1 MGSDVFDEPPSPADF
16 GQMPPGWR
24 HFLIDRG
31 LVPES
36 PTWAKQYV
44 HGSAAYRLYMQD
56 RLPEAAAACE
66 AALAQGLQGQSSWPA
81 RLLYQVSAELE
92 ARDSSRRL
100 ERPPF
105 VFELPADDPRYD
117 RLIDLADRG
126 AARVEKMLGFERPK
140 TMFTLLPRGSLIQH
154 TTARSGYMAPKEP
167 YFKICL
173 PRPAPQKIGE
183 ADATL
188 VHEYTHVATYQLSD
202 WHAPRWLG
210 EGLAQWMEDTVLG
223 DVEFVEPLVPP
234 GDFPPLGRIEGRFH
248 ADGGVEGFD
257 PRRWA
262 YDASLAAVR
271 QLIAVHGEYDV
282 REFLTR
288 LAKESEGRAFQQA
301 FGQSERH
308 FEHEWHERLRKE
320 GQGR

>member
-1 MGSDVFDEPPSPADF
+1 MGSDVLDEPPSLD
-16 GQMPPGWR
+16 GLHQMPPGWR

-31 LVPES
+31 LVLES

-44 HGSAAYRLYMQD
+44 HGLAAYRLYMQD

-66 AALAQGLQGQSSWPA
+66 AALGQGLQGRSSWPA

-92 ARDSSRRL
+92 ARDSCRRV

-105 VFELPADDPRYD
+105 IFELPADDVRYD
-117 RLIDLADRG
+117 RFIDLADRC

-154 TTARSGYMAPKEP
+154 TSARHGYMAPKEP
-167 YFKICL
+167 YFKVCL

-202 WHAPRWLG
+202 WHAPRWLS
-210 EGLAQWMEDTVLG
+210 EGLAQWTEETVLH
-223 DVEFVEPLVPP
+223 DVEFVGPLVEP
-234 GDFPPLGRIEGRFH
+234 GDFPRLGQIEGRFH
-248 ADGGVEGFD
+248 ADGEFEGLD
-257 PRRWA
+257 PREWA

-282 REFLTR
+282 REFLTC
-288 LAKESEGRAFQQA
+288 LARESEGRAFGHA
-301 FGQSERH
+301 FGQSERQ
-308 FEHEWHERLRKE
+308 FEREWHERLRRD
-320 GQGR
+320 GQPR